1 MDKLTTGQLSIILER
16 ISDGVF
22 SLDENWCFTYVNP
35 RVEAL
40 LMLHC
45 PPGNVLGC
53 NIWDQF
59 PDAVGS
65 IFQLEYQRAVTQGTQ
80 VSFEAWYEPFQMWWS
95 VDAYPSNPGV
105 TVYFRDITERRRAAQ
120 RLSEEHDMLMAI
132 VKSTADAII
141 STDAQGRIQMF
152 SPAAERMF
160 RRSQESMLGQNL
172 DVLLPQRFCGV
183 HQQHLVSFALSDDTH
198 RMMGLG
204 LIKGLRSDGQEL
216 DLEVN
221 IFQLKIQN
229 QKVLVANLRDVTQR
243 VRADAVFEQSRAH
256 LSELTHKL
264 MTQEKTLVKGLAQA
278 LHDQLG
284 QTMAAIR
291 MAHETIL
298 TLQADQVEPVV
309 HKLQAQL
316 GALISLAIR
325 QVRQVLTDLRPP
337 LLDEHGLAAALDNE
351 LRNRSLNVPQ
361 LDISVHVMPQVAH
374 LRWPAE
380 VEYAAFMVSREAV
393 ENALRHANATALALR
408 LSGSTLSLLLEVSDN
423 GVGMPAETTVRS
435 GHLGIL
441 GMQER
446 AHAIGA
452 GVTVDSGAT
461 GGTRVF
467 FTWQS
472 TPLL

>member
-1 MDKLTTGQLSIILER
+1 MDKRITNQLSSILER
-16 ISDGVF
+16 ITDGF
-22 SLDENWCFTYVNP
+22 ISLDKNWCFEYVNL
-35 RVEAL
+35 RAAMMVQRT
-40 LMLHC
+40 
-45 PPGNVLGC
+45 PGSLLGC
-53 NIWDQF
+53 NIWEEF

-65 IFQLEYQRAVTQGTQ
+65 IFQLEYQRAMTQNTP
-80 VSFEAWYEPFQMWWS
+80 VSFEAWYEPVQIWVS
-95 VDAYPSNPGV
+95 VHVYPTKSGL
-105 TVYFRDITERRRAAQ
+105 TVYFRDITAQHSAAQ
-120 RLSEEHDMLMAI
+120 RLSEEHNILMA
-132 VKSTADAII
+132 VVNSTTDAII
-141 STDAQGRIQMF
+141 STDAQGLIQMF
-152 SPAAERMF
+152 SRGAEQIF
-160 RRSQESMLGQNL
+160 RHPQERMLGQSMC
-172 DVLLPQRFCGV
+172 VLLPERYRAA
-183 HQQHLVSFALSDDTH
+183 HQQHLSRFALSNEAP

-221 IFQLKIQN
+221 ISQLLLQN

-243 VRADAVFEQSRAH
+243 VRANAAFEQSRTQ
-256 LSELTHKL
+256 LSELTRKL
-264 MTQEKTLVKGLAQA
+264 MTQEKTLVKGIAQA

-309 HKLQAQL
+309 GKLQAQL

-351 LRNRSLNVPQ
+351 LRNRSSKVPQ
-361 LDISVHVMPQVAH
+361 LDISVHVSPQVAQ

-380 VEYAAFMVSREAV
+380 VEYAAFMVAREAV
-393 ENALRHANATALALR
+393 ENALRHASATAVALR
-408 LSGSTLSLLLEVSDN
+408 LSGSALNVLLEVSDN
-423 GVGMPAETTVRS
+423 GVGMPADAAVRS

-461 GGTRVF
+461 DGTRIC

-472 TPLL
+472 THLL

>member
-1 MDKLTTGQLSIILER
+1 MDKLITDQLPSILER
-16 ISDGVF
+16 ITDGF
-22 SLDENWCFTYVNP
+22 ISLDKNWCFEYLNS
-35 RVEAL
+35 RAE
-40 LMLHC
+40 MLVQRT
-45 PPGNVLGC
+45 PGSLLGC
-53 NIWDQF
+53 NIWEEF

-65 IFQLEYQRAVTQGTQ
+65 IFQLEYQRAVTEKTQ
-80 VSFEAWYEPFQMWWS
+80 VSFEAWYEPVQLWIS
-95 VDAYPSNPGV
+95 VHAYPTESGL
-105 TVYFRDITERRRAAQ
+105 TVYFLDITERRSAAQ
-120 RLSEEHDMLMAI
+120 RLSEQHNMLMA
-132 VKSTADAII
+132 VVNSTTDAII
-141 STDAQGRIQMF
+141 STDAQGIIQMF
-152 SPAAERMF
+152 SLGAERIF
-160 RRSQESMLGQNL
+160 RHPQERMLGQSL
-172 DVLLPQRFCGV
+172 CVLLPERFRTA
-183 HQQHLVSFALSDDTH
+183 HQQHLSRFSQSDEAP

-221 IFQLKIQN
+221 ISQLVIQN
-229 QKVLVANLRDVTQR
+229 QKMLVANLRDVSQR
-243 VRADAVFEQSRAH
+243 ARADAVLEQSRSQ

-291 MAHETIL
+291 MAHETVL
-298 TLQADQVEPVV
+298 TLQADQIEPVV

-316 GALISLAIR
+316 GGLISLAIR

-337 LLDEHGLAAALDNE
+337 LLDEYGLAAALDNE
-351 LRNRSLNVPQ
+351 LRNRSLKVPQ
-361 LDISVHVMPQVAH
+361 LDISVQVLPQVAQ

-380 VEYAAFMVSREAV
+380 VEYAAFMVAREAV
-393 ENALRHANATALALR
+393 ENALRHASATAVALR
-408 LSGSTLSLLLEVSDN
+408 LTGSALNVLLEVSDN
-423 GVGMPAETTVRS
+423 GVGMPADAAVRA

-461 GGTRVF
+461 GGTRIC

>member
-1 MDKLTTGQLSIILER
+1 MDKRTTDQLSSILEH
-16 ISDGVF
+16 ITDGVF
-22 SLDENWCFTYVNP
+22 LLDENWCFTYLNL
-35 RVEAL
+35 RAETL
-40 LMLHC
+40 LRR
-45 PPGNVLGC
+45 PFGSVLGR
-53 NIWDQF
+53 NIWEEF

-65 IFQLEYQRAVTQGTQ
+65 IFQLEYQRAVTQGTP
-80 VSFEAWYEPFQMWWS
+80 VTFEIWYEPFQMWLS
-95 VDAYPSNPGV
+95 MNAYPADPGLM
-105 TVYFRDITERRRAAQ
+105 VYFRDITERYRAAQ

-132 VKSTADAII
+132 VKSTADAIV

-160 RRSQESMLGQNL
+160 RRSQESMLGHNM
-172 DVLLPQRFCGV
+172 DVLLPQRFRGA
-183 HQQHLVSFALSDDTH
+183 HQQHLVTFAHGDDTH

-204 LIKGLRSDGQEL
+204 MVKGLRSDGQEL

-221 IFQLKIQN
+221 ITQLLIQN

-243 VRADAVFEQSRAH
+243 VRADAVFEQSRTQ

-264 MTQEKTLVKGLAQA
+264 MMQEKTLVKGLAQA

-291 MAHETIL
+291 MAYETIL

-316 GALISLAIR
+316 GGLISLAIR

-351 LRNRSLNVPQ
+351 LRNRSLKVPQ
-361 LDISVHVMPQVAH
+361 IDISVHVQPQVAQ

-380 VEYAAFMVSREAV
+380 VEYAAFMVAREAV
-393 ENALRHANATALALR
+393 ENALRHASATAVALR
-408 LSGSTLSLLLEVSDN
+408 LSGSVLSLSLEVSDN
-423 GVGMPAETTVRS
+423 GVGMPADATVRS

-461 GGTRVF
+461 GGTRIC

>member
-1 MDKLTTGQLSIILER
+1 MDKLITDQVSSVLER
-16 ISDGVF
+16 ITDGFF
-22 SLDENWCFTYVNP
+22 SLDKNWCFEYLNLRAET
-35 RVEAL
+35 L
-40 LMLHC
+40 LQC
-45 PPGNVLGC
+45 PPGSLLGC
-53 NIWDQF
+53 SIWEEF

-65 IFQLEYQRAVTQGTQ
+65 IFQLEYQRAVAQNTQ
-80 VSFEAWYEPFQMWWS
+80 VSFETWYEPLQMWLS
-95 VDAYPSNPGV
+95 VHAYPTESGL
-105 TVYFRDITERRRAAQ
+105 TVYFLDITEQRRAAQ
-120 RLSEEHDMLMAI
+120 RLSEEHNMLMA
-132 VKSTADAII
+132 VVNSTSDAII
-141 STDAQGRIQMF
+141 STDAQGLIQMF
-152 SPAAERMF
+152 SCGAERIF
-160 RRSQESMLGQNL
+160 RRSQESMLGQSMC
-172 DVLLPQRFCGV
+172 VLLPERFRAA
-183 HQQHLVSFALSDDTH
+183 HQQHLSRFAQSNESP

-204 LIKGLRSDGQEL
+204 LVKGLRSDAQEL

-221 IFQLKIQN
+221 ISQVSIQN

-243 VRADAVFEQSRAH
+243 VRADAVFEQSRTQ

-351 LRNRSLNVPQ
+351 LRNRSLKVPQ
-361 LDISVHVMPQVAH
+361 LDISVHVQPQVAQ

-380 VEYAAFMVSREAV
+380 VEYAAFMVAREAV
-393 ENALRHANATALALR
+393 ENALRHASATAVALR
-408 LSGSTLSLLLEVSDN
+408 LSGSALGLLLEVSDN
-423 GVGMPAETTVRS
+423 GVGMPADAIVRT

-461 GGTRVF
+461 GGTRIC

>member
-1 MDKLTTGQLSIILER
+1 MDKLITDQMSSVLGR
-16 ISDGVF
+16 ITDGFF
-22 SLDENWCFTYVNP
+22 SLDESWCFEYLNLRAET
-35 RVEAL
+35 L
-40 LMLHC
+40 LQRPYGSL
-45 PPGNVLGC
+45 LGC
-53 NIWDQF
+53 NIWEKF
-59 PDAVGS
+59 PDMVGS
-65 IFQLEYQRAVTQGTQ
+65 IFQLEYQRAVAQNTQ
-80 VSFEAWYEPFQMWWS
+80 VSFDAWYEPLQMWLS
-95 VDAYPSNPGV
+95 VHVYPTESGL
-105 TVYFRDITERRRAAQ
+105 TVYFLDVTERHRAAQ
-120 RLSEEHDMLMAI
+120 RLSEEHNMLMA
-132 VKSTADAII
+132 VVNSTADAII
-141 STDAQGRIQMF
+141 STDAQGLIQMF
-152 SPAAERMF
+152 SLGAERIF
-160 RRSQESMLGQNL
+160 RHSQERMLGQSMC
-172 DVLLPQRFCGV
+172 VLLPERFRAA
-183 HQQHLVSFALSDDTH
+183 HQQHLSRFAQSNEPP

-204 LIKGLRSDGQEL
+204 LVKGLRSDGQEL

-221 IFQLKIQN
+221 ISQVLVQN
-229 QKVLVANLRDVTQR
+229 QKVVVANLRDVTQR
-243 VRADAVFEQSRAH
+243 ARADAVFEQSRAQ

-298 TLQADQVEPVV
+298 TLQTDQVEPVV

-351 LRNRSLNVPQ
+351 LRNRSLKVPQ
-361 LDISVHVMPQVAH
+361 LDISVHVSPQVAQ

-380 VEYAAFMVSREAV
+380 VEYAAFMVAREAV
-393 ENALRHANATALALR
+393 ENALRHASATAVALR
-408 LSGSTLSLLLEVSDN
+408 LSGSALNVLLEVSDN
-423 GVGMPAETTVRS
+423 GVGMPVDATVRS
-435 GHLGIL
+435 SHLGIL

-461 GGTRVF
+461 DGTRVR

>member
-1 MDKLTTGQLSIILER
+1 MDKLITDQLSNILER
-16 ISDGVF
+16 ITDGF
-22 SLDENWCFTYVNP
+22 FLLDDNWCFTYLNQ
-35 RVEAL
+35 RAETL
-40 LMLHC
+40 LQC
-45 PPGNVLGC
+45 PPGSFLGC
-53 NIWDQF
+53 NIWEKF
-59 PDAVGS
+59 PDMVGN
-65 IFQLEYQRAVTQGTQ
+65 IFQLEYHRAVRQGTQ
-80 VSFEAWYEPFQMWWS
+80 VTFEAWHEPLQMWLS
-95 VDAYPSNPGV
+95 VNAYPANPGLV
-105 TVYFRDITERRRAAQ
+105 VYFRDITEQHRAAQ

-132 VKSTADAII
+132 VKSTADAIV
-141 STDAQGRIQMF
+141 STDALGRIQMF

-160 RRSQESMLGQNL
+160 RRSQESMLGQSMC
-172 DVLLPQRFCGV
+172 VLLPERFRAA
-183 HQQHLVSFALSDDTH
+183 HQQHLPRFAQSNEAP

-204 LIKGLRSDGQEL
+204 LVKGLRSDGQEL

-221 IFQLKIQN
+221 ISQVVIQN
-229 QKVLVANLRDVTQR
+229 QKVLVANLHDVTQR
-243 VRADAVFEQSRAH
+243 VRADAVFEQSRSQ
-256 LSELTHKL
+256 LSELNHKL

-316 GALISLAIR
+316 GGLISLAIR

-351 LRNRSLNVPQ
+351 LRNRSLKVPQ

-374 LRWPAE
+374 QRWPAE

-393 ENALRHANATALALR
+393 ENALRHANASTVALR

-423 GVGMPAETTVRS
+423 GVGMPADATVR
-435 GHLGIL
+435 
-441 GMQER
+441 
-446 AHAIGA
+446 
-452 GVTVDSGAT
+452 
-461 GGTRVF
+461 
-467 FTWQS
+467 
-472 TPLL
+472 